1 MVNNTETFIIK
12 IEREVNTTINVK
24 VSANKIATLTK
35 IRQESRVIK
44 VPVEINVK
52 VTLKNNNKNNLVV
65 VIIIKYCFTQRNFM

>member
-24 VSANKIATLTK
+24 VSANKMATLTQ
-35 IRQESRVIK
+35 IRQESRIIK

-52 VTLKNNNKNNLVV
+52 VNPKNNNNYQVLFHTTKFHVGMHQN
-65 VIIIKYCFTQRNFM
+65 